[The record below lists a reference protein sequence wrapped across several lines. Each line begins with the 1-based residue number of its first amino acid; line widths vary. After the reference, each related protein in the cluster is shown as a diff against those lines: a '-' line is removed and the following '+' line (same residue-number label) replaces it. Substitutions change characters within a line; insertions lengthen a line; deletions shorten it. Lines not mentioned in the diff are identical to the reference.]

1 MASLVLAAPTFAIPT
16 QTKQPDIQREPAQS
30 LMLASQELKALQG
43 ERNFVKQLDNYAK
56 FEFSPEL
63 RPRLKAIFGAER
75 PFPLE
80 RVPGSAK
87 GQIDY
92 VGKLAAHSYKQ
103 PNGTEFSWTDAVLN
117 ITTDKAG
124 RTVTGAGSWPSL
136 LVTGPGSSF
145 SLVNMRFNSNQ
156 QRGAD
161 DVTYGTANLKIG
173 VITARALQA
182 EGVSKEAARLSG
194 VEFRSDVT
202 RRGAA
207 AEIAIRTSADAIVIG
222 NEQLDRANVAFRFTK
237 IPAKVLAELDKS
249 IRAQENSKLSPDEQS
264 RQMLAVMTDVGKRAL
279 VAGATLV
286 IDDISA
292 SYRGNTASI
301 KGSIGFPKVVEADF
315 KSVAAW
321 MKKMVA
327 RFEVR
332 VPMALVKDASR
343 AFAAKSID
351 AAAPGAAQQ
360 IDNAADGMVN
370 VVVGKVVTSGY
381 AVIEKDALRSII
393 EIKNSKLIVNGK
405 EIDVAG
411 QMKAFSDKLL
421 PKPKPAIAP
430 DVQPEPAAE

>member
-1 MASLVLAAPTFAIPT
+1 MASAVLAIPTFATAAKPKPPEVPSELSHT
-16 QTKQPDIQREPAQS
+16 VTRA
-30 LMLASQELKALQG
+30 AQELKVLQG
-43 ERNFVKQLDNYAK
+43 ESNFVRQLDNYAK

-63 RPRLKAIFGAER
+63 RPKLKAIFGSER

-124 RTVTGAGSWPSL
+124 RAVSGNGSWPSL
-136 LVTGPGSSF
+136 LVTGPGSAF
-145 SLVNMRFNSNQ
+145 SMVNMRLNSKQ

-161 DVTYGTANLKIG
+161 GVTYGDVNLKIG

-182 EGVSKEAARLSG
+182 EGGSKEVMRLNG
-194 VEFRSDVT
+194 VEFRSDVM
-202 RRGAA
+202 RRGTA
-207 AEIAIRTSADAIVIG
+207 AEIAIRTTVEAITVG
-222 NEQLDRANVAFRFTK
+222 NEQVDHANFAFRFTK
-237 IPAKVLAELDKS
+237 IPAKALAELDKS
-249 IRAQENSKLSPDEQS
+249 IRVQENSKLSQAEQS
-264 RQMLAVMTDVGKRAL
+264 KQQLKVMTDFGKRAL

-286 IDDISA
+286 IDDLSA
-292 SYRGNTASI
+292 SYHGNTASV
-301 KGSIGFPKVVEADF
+301 KGSIGFSRLVESDF
-315 KSVAAW
+315 KGFAEW

-332 VPMALVKDASR
+332 VPVALVKDASR

-351 AAAPGAAQQ
+351 ASAPDAAQQ
-360 IDNAADGMVN
+360 IDKAADGMVS

-381 AVIEKDALRSII
+381 AVIEKDELRAII
-393 EIKNSKLIVNGK
+393 DIKNGKLIVNGK

-421 PKPKPAIAP
+421 PKTKPAIAP